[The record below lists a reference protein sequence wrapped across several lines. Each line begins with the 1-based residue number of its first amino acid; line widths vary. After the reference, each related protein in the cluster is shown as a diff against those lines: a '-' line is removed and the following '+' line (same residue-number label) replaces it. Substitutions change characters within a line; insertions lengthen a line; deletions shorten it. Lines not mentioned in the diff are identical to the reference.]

1 MTNPIEIAEAAS
13 NVLTAQGKIID
24 LIDQVFADDC
34 VFVGPDGS
42 SRTSKK
48 DQLASLKGFESTTLH
63 RQAIGDNFSASVRG
77 AKMTAGDSMPMVGNE
92 TFERNWRD
100 GKILS

>member
-1 MTNPIEIAEAAS
+1 MTNPIEIADAAS
-13 NVLTAQGKIID
+13 NAQGKIID
-24 LIDQVFADDC
+24 SIDHFFAEGC
-34 VFVGPDGS
+34 VYIESDGS
-42 SRTSKK
+42 SRSTKK
-48 DQLASLKGFESTTLH
+48 DQLANLKRSESATLH
-63 RQAIGDNFSASVRG
+63 DHAIGDNFLVSVRE

>member
-13 NVLTAQGKIID
+13 NVLTAQDKIID
-24 LIDQVFADDC
+24 SIDQFFAEGC
-34 VFVGPDGS
+34 VFIEPDGS
-42 SRTSKK
+42 SRSTKK
-48 DQLASLKGFESTTLH
+48 DQFANLNRSESTALH
-63 RQAIGDNFSASVRG
+63 GQAVGDNFSVSAKTS
-77 AKMTAGDSMPMVGNE
+77 KMTARDGSPMVRNE